1 MEMVVTFQLARA
13 RDRDRR
19 ATLNISEPT
28 VNRSTFYCTVGVAVR
43 TTMSDRVASWEIEC
57 RLRCSLFVVGSMVGR
72 LGRVRTAL
80 RGIQYHGS
88 D

>member
-28 VNRSTFYCTVGVAVR
+28 VNRSTFYCTV
-43 TTMSDRVASWEIEC
+43 
-57 RLRCSLFVVGSMVGR
+57 L
-72 LGRVRTAL
+72 RVRANLACQPRT
-80 RGIQYHGS
+80 IYHARYMRERN